1 MNNDTNIS
9 LEALQAGDR
18 IEFARLVEVT
28 SPKIYRLALKMMGN
42 PQDAEDILQD
52 TYIKAFRNI
61 NTFAGRSS
69 LSTWLYRIATNE
81 ALMSLRRKQLDTVSI
96 DEPVETMEGE
106 QEPTQI
112 VDWCCL
118 PEQEL
123 LSAETRHRLD
133 DAISHL
139 SPALRVV
146 FLLRDIEGLSTLET
160 AQALNLSEE
169 AVKTRL
175 SRARMQLREDLS
187 VYYSERLDERMEKV
201 KHGARQFS

>member
-1 MNNDTNIS
+1 MNNETNLS
-9 LEALQAGDR
+9 LDALQAGDR
-18 IEFARLVEVT
+18 TEFARLVEAL

-42 PQDAEDILQD
+42 PQDAEDILQE
-52 TYIKAFRNI
+52 TFIKAYRNLH
-61 NTFAGRSS
+61 NFAGRSS
-69 LSTWLYRIATNE
+69 ISTWLYRIATNE
-81 ALMSLRRKQLDTVSI
+81 ALMMLRRKQLDTISL
-96 DEPVETMEGE
+96 DEPVETMESE
-106 QEPTQI
+106 QEPRQI

-123 LSAETRHRLD
+123 LSAETRHHLD
-133 DAISHL
+133 QAVAQL

-187 VYYSERLDERMEKV
+187 VYYGEKMEKV
-201 KHGARQFS
+201 NHGA